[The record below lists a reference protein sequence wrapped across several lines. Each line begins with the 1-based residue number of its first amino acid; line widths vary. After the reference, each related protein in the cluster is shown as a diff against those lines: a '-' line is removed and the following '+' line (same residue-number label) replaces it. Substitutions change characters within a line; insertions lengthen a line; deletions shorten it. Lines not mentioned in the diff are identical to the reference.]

1 MMKTCFKAIVFMTLA
16 GLSGCSVLPDPLPAD
31 TIYRLG
37 SIPQTVEA
45 NNDAFVI
52 RVDRPSASIVFQ
64 SRDVVV
70 SPDGQRLASAAQ
82 AKWSEVMPVLVQ
94 QAFIDIL
101 ESRPN
106 LIGVLPASGARTD
119 TRVQLAIK
127 NFEAHFDRGE
137 GAAPLAVVDLSIT
150 FANASNR
157 NLLGTYNVRKTKR
170 ASTASVSAIVEAISE
185 ANVAALTD
193 IAEWLE
199 QQPAHAADQS

>member
-1 MMKTCFKAIVFMTLA
+1 MMKSCFKALA
-16 GLSGCSVLPDPLPAD
+16 AIAIFGLSGCNILPDPLPAD

-37 SIPQTVEA
+37 SMPETVAA
-45 NNDAFVI
+45 NDEAFVI
-52 RVDRPSASIVFQ
+52 RIDRPSASIVFQ
-64 SRDVVV
+64 SRDVIV

-94 QAFIDIL
+94 QAFIDVL

-127 NFEAHFDRGE
+127 NFEAQFDRGE
-137 GAAPLAVVDLSIT
+137 GAAPLAVVDFSVT

-157 NLLGTYNVRKTKR
+157 NLLSTYNVRKTQR
-170 ASTASVSAIVEAISE
+170 ADAASVSAIVEAISE

-199 QQPAHAADQS
+199 TQPAHSSDQS